1 MRLASAGIFGL
12 LLASGYVTAPV
23 LFAQAPSRQLAGM
36 LAGSV
41 FHVVNLAGFV
51 LLAAVATLGWRGM
64 GWWLQVALL
73 GLALLL
79 ALNEFGVAPVIARL
93 KAAGDVD
100 RHAFVLWHGLAAV
113 MHLVAT
119 LLAAMLVTCHGGEGR
134 LRARHH

>member
-1 MRLASAGIFGL
+1 LRLSGAGIFGL
-12 LLASGYVTAPV
+12 LLVSGYVTAPV

-41 FHVVNLAGFV
+41 FHVANLAGLV
-51 LLAAVATLGWRGM
+51 LLAMMAVLGWRGM
-64 GWWLQVALL
+64 GRWMRAVLL

-79 ALNEFGVAPVIARL
+79 TLNEFGAAPVIARL

-100 RHAFVLWHGLAAV
+100 RHAFALWHGLAAV

-119 LLAAMLVTCHGGEGR
+119 LLAATLVACHGGERR
-134 LRARHH
+134 LCAGHH